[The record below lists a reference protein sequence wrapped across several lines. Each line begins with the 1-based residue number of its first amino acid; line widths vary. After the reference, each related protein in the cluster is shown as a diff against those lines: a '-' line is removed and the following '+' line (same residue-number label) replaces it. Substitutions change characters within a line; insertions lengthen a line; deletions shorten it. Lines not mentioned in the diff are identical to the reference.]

1 MFFQKWLKIQ
11 EADWVPRT
19 YLELEALPCIL
30 ILSGAEPLGE
40 SLPRFQ
46 RYFIDYFI
54 YYLQKWIIFLK
65 QIKKQLTLRVS
76 TVNATKQKKV
86 IFLCLNPA

>member
-1 MFFQKWLKIQ
+1 MKKHTLSENVLFQKWLKIQ

-40 SLPRFQ
+40 SLPRS
-46 RYFIDYFI
+46 
-54 YYLQKWIIFLK
+54 WH
-65 QIKKQLTLRVS
+65 
-76 TVNATKQKKV
+76 
-86 IFLCLNPA
+86 

>member
-1 MFFQKWLKIQ
+1 MFQKWLKIQ

-40 SLPRFQ
+40 SLPRSWHC
-46 RYFIDYFI
+46 YG
-54 YYLQKWIIFLK
+54 LLLSK
-65 QIKKQLTLRVS
+65 
-76 TVNATKQKKV
+76 A
-86 IFLCLNPA
+86 

>member
-1 MFFQKWLKIQ
+1 MHVKKKKNVLFQKWLKIQ

-40 SLPRFQ
+40 SLPRSQ
-46 RYFIDYFI
+46 RYFLDYFI
-54 YYLQKWIIFLK
+54 HYLQKMFNFYK
-65 QIKKQLTLRVS
+65 R
-76 TVNATKQKKV
+76 N
-86 IFLCLNPA
+86 

>member
-1 MFFQKWLKIQ
+1 MHVKKNVLFQKWLKIQ

-40 SLPRFQ
+40 SLPRYQ
-46 RYFIDYFI
+46 H
-54 YYLQKWIIFLK
+54 
-65 QIKKQLTLRVS
+65 
-76 TVNATKQKKV
+76 
-86 IFLCLNPA
+86 

>member
-1 MFFQKWLKIQ
+1 MHVKNVLFQKWLKIQ

-40 SLPRFQ
+40 SLPRYQHLFVN
-46 RYFIDYFI
+46 YFMFSCWKMSSGE
-54 YYLQKWIIFLK
+54 Q
-65 QIKKQLTLRVS
+65 
-76 TVNATKQKKV
+76 
-86 IFLCLNPA
+86 